1 MSIPFGKSLLSNYD
15 KEQMRNTSKK
25 KDQFAKTPALGQGL
39 LLLVLLC
46 LALQQFENY
55 SESIFLEQIELQSQS
70 DSDADN
76 NKQDKEL
83 KLDSDKYFA
92 DSKTINLISTIQHS
106 TNLTVDKTYSSVI
119 IEHIDPPPEGHF

>member
-1 MSIPFGKSLLSNYD
+1 
-15 KEQMRNTSKK
+15 MRNTTKK
-25 KDQFAKTPALGQGL
+25 KDLTAKTPALGQGL

-55 SESIFLEQIELQSQS
+55 SESIFLEQIELQSQA
-70 DSDADN
+70 DNDADN

-92 DSKTINLISTIQHS
+92 DSKTINLISIIQHS

-119 IEHIDPPPEGHF
+119 IEHIDPPPEGRF